1 MEQIGERVIWHY
13 IPFTDVPIPMGGINV
28 LTVFNTLVVMAVLW
42 TLMWFAVRNTA
53 KVPSRAQL
61 IIETFVG
68 MFDGLVMSS
77 LELETIEQNRRF
89 LPLIACLFLF
99 LLLSNFMG
107 FVPFPGFE
115 EPTADINCTLA
126 LGIMSVVIA
135 TWCGVR
141 AKGAGGYFGELLGP
155 LWSQEDVTGIA
166 LVAGK
171 LSALFFFPLNV
182 IGEMAK
188 VVSISFRLFG
198 NIIGGA
204 IIIVVVSTLVH
215 SMYIGGVPLPDFFLP
230 IGLDFFFIF
239 FVGAVQAFVFTM
251 LTLTYIA
258 VAIK

>member
-1 MEQIGERVIWHY
+1 MEQIGERLIWYY
-13 IPFTDVPIPMGGINV
+13 IPGTGVEIPGGLNI
-28 LTVFNTLVVMAVLW
+28 LTVFNTIVVMAAWWIVLG
-42 TLMWFAVRNTA
+42 LAVRNAGRIPT
-53 KVPSRAQL
+53 RAQYL
-61 IIETFVG
+61 LEQFVSA
-68 MFDGLVMSS
+68 FDNLVSSS
-77 LELETIEQNRRF
+77 LELETRQANRRF
-89 LPLIACLFLF
+89 FPLIGSLFLF

-107 FVPFPGFE
+107 FWPVPIFE

-126 LGIMSVVIA
+126 LGLMGLAIA
-135 TWCGVR
+135 TYCGVKV
-141 AKGAGGYFGELLGP
+141 KGPLGYFEELLGP
-155 LWSQEDVTGIA
+155 MWSEEDAKGA
-166 LVAGK
+166 AKAAGK

-198 NIIGGA
+198 NIIGGSI
-204 IIIVVVSTLVH
+204 IIIVVSSLVRH
-215 SMYIGGVPLPDFFLP
+215 MVLP